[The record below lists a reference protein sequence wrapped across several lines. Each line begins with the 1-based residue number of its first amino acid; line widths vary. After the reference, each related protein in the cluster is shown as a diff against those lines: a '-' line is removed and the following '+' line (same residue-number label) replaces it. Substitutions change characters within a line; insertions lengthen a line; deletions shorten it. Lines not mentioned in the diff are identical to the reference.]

1 VRTFLVALL
10 VLAGAA
16 VAGDRVAEH
25 LAAGEAESRLAAQG
39 LADPHVEVGGFPFLT
54 QLAAREFSDVRVT
67 ASSLDVEQ
75 GTARD
80 VDVTA
85 RGVAAPSGGDVTLA
99 EVEGRGL
106 VTYDEVVARAG
117 VPDLRMRPGDSPDT
131 VRMTTTVQVLG
142 EPVDVV
148 ATSRVRASGRTVR
161 VTPRS
166 FELADGSS
174 VGGSLTRSLG
184 ERLTVVY
191 PLRDLPEG
199 VEVRGVRATAGGFEV
214 TVRGRDVVLSDLG

>member
-1 VRTFLVALL
+1 MRTFLVVLL
-10 VLAGAA
+10 FLAGAA
-16 VAGDRVAEH
+16 VAGGRVAKH

-39 LADPHVEVGGFPFLT
+39 LADPQVEVGGFPFLT
-54 QLAAREFSDVRVT
+54 QLAAREFSEVRVT